1 MSTKKVWF
9 ITGASKGFGLE
20 FIKQLLAK
28 GDAVAATSRS
38 LSQLKDAAATND
50 NNFLPLE
57 MEITNEASVKEAI
70 DATIAAF
77 GRIDRL
83 VNNAGYGLVGGVEEL
98 TDAEAR
104 RNFDVNVFGSLNV
117 IRAAMPQLRKQ
128 GSGHILNFSSI
139 AGVTGSF
146 PAFGIYCA
154 TKFAV
159 NGFTEALALEA
170 KPFGIKTTLVLPGY
184 FRTNFLESDSIVT
197 PQNQMQEYKEV
208 RAMQQAHEKQ
218 IRGNQPGDPV
228 KGVAEVIKMTE
239 AENAPLYFFLGSD
252 AVNMAEQK
260 LDFLKN
266 EIDGWR
272 EVSTSTDFAMQ
283 A

>member
-38 LSQLKDAAATND
+38 LSQLKNAASTDDA
-50 NNFLPLE
+50 NFLPLE
-57 MEITNEASVKEAI
+57 MEITNEASVQRAI
-70 DATIAAF
+70 AATVAAF
-77 GRIDRL
+77 GRIDML

-104 RNFDVNVFGSLNV
+104 RNFDVNVFGSLNI

-128 GSGHILNFSSI
+128 GSGHIVNFSSI

-146 PAFGIYCA
+146 PACGIYCA

-197 PQNQMQEYKEV
+197 PQNQMQEYTEV
-208 RAMQQAHEKQ
+208 RAMQQAHEEQ

-252 AVNMAEQK
+252 AVKMAEQK
-260 LDFLKN
+260 MDFLKS
-266 EIDGWR
+266 EIEGWR
-272 EVSTSTDFAMQ
+272 EASTITDF
-283 A
+283 

>member
-1 MSTKKVWF
+1 M
-9 ITGASKGFGLE
+9 
-20 FIKQLLAK
+20 
-28 GDAVAATSRS
+28 
-38 LSQLKDAAATND
+38 
-50 NNFLPLE
+50 
-57 MEITNEASVKEAI
+57 
-70 DATIAAF
+70 
-77 GRIDRL
+77 L

-117 IRAAMPQLRKQ
+117 IRAAMPQLRNQ
-128 GSGHILNFSSI
+128 GSGHIVNFSSI

-197 PQNQMQEYKEV
+197 PQNQMQEYTEV
-208 RAMQQAHEKQ
+208 RAMQQAHEEQ

-252 AVNMAEQK
+252 AVKMAGQK
-260 LDFLKN
+260 LDFLKS
-266 EIDGWR
+266 EIEAWR
-272 EVSTSTDFAMQ
+272 EASTSTDF
-283 A
+283 

>member
-38 LSQLKDAAATND
+38 LSQLKNAAATD
-50 NNFLPLE
+50 DKNFLPLE

-70 DATIAAF
+70 DSTVAAF
-77 GRIDRL
+77 GKIDIL

-197 PQNQMQEYKEV
+197 PKKEMQEYTEV
-208 RAMQQAHEKQ
+208 RAMQQAHEEQ

-239 AENAPLYFFLGSD
+239 AETAPLYFFLGSD

-260 LDFLKN
+260 LEFLKN
-266 EIDGWR
+266 EIESWR
-272 EVSTSTDFAMQ
+272 EASTSTEFAIQ
-283 A
+283 N